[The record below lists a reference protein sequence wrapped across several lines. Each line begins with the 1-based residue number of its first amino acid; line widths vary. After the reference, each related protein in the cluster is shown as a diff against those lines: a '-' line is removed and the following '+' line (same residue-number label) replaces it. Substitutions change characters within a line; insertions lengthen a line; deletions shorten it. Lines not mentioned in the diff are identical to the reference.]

1 MSVIRYEPWTL
12 MNRVH
17 GDLDRLFATRVAN
30 GDETRRL
37 VTSWVPAVDIK
48 EDEKQFSL
56 RADVP
61 GVEPKNIDITMEDG
75 VLTLRGERVDE
86 KDTENEGFR
95 RVERVSGKFHRRF
108 SMPDTADSTAISA
121 SYTNGVL
128 EVLIPKQAKAQP
140 RRIEVNAA

>member
-1 MSVIRYEPWTL
+1 MSVIRYEPWAL

>member
-1 MSVIRYEPWTL
+1 MSVIRYEPWAL

-30 GDETRRL
+30 GDETRGL

-121 SYTNGVL
+121 S
-128 EVLIPKQAKAQP
+128 P
-140 RRIEVNAA
+140 